1 MIVHQRFAGSGGLSC
16 NTQVNTTNFKDPRI
30 KTLGFFVFRRREMLE
45 KQKRQAEWT
54 VKHTLTKEQFK
65 QLIQNKMN
73 RATQYHRAVN
83 KREIAQGQS

>member
-1 MIVHQRFAGSGGLSC
+1 MIE
-16 NTQVNTTNFKDPRI
+16 KKI
-30 KTLGFFVFRRREMLE
+30 KE
-45 KQKRQAEWT
+45 AEWT